1 VAQEWI
7 KTELSRNTRQKQLH
21 STANHVL

>member
-21 STANHVL
+21 STANRVL